1 MKTEIREKIAEIF
14 EKTEDKNVAVQQAV
28 DLIIDSKFG
37 DLIAQLREENE
48 KFEMDREYRS
58 AMGTV

>member
-48 KFEMDREYRS
+48 KFER
-58 AMGTV
+58 